1 MLIKGGF
8 NMTTKILVIG
18 AVAAGTKAAA
28 KARREAP
35 DAEITVLTN
44 DEDIS
49 YAGCGLPYFL
59 GNVIKEKPELV
70 VKKPE
75 DFKDLLNITV
85 LVKHDAKKIIPEEKK
100 VIAVDMASEAEK
112 TFSYDKLIIATG
124 ASPFVPPITGRELKN
139 VFPLRRVVDAVAIR
153 EKVDKGEVK
162 NAVIIGGG
170 FIGLEVAENLANR
183 GVKTTVVEL
192 QDHILPVFDKEI
204 ALLAQ
209 RHMVEKG
216 VKMITGEGVE
226 SIEGDDEG
234 RAAFV
239 KTSNNRLPADIVIMS
254 IGVRPN
260 TQLAADAGIEIGP
273 TRAIKVDD
281 NMRTSV
287 KDIYAVGDCA
297 ENVHLVTGKPVWFP
311 MGSTA
316 NKMGRIAA
324 IDLFDDEPSLPL
336 KVAGTTI
343 VKLFEMNVAKTGLTE
358 RDARKE
364 GYDVETVLVP
374 ADDRAHY
381 YPGHRMIITKLVVDK
396 NTHKV
401 LGAQIA
407 GTGVVDKP
415 IDIIATALYFGAK
428 VEDLARL
435 DLAYAPPFSMAMSS
449 TIVAA
454 NVMINK
460 LTDRVRGMSPVEL
473 HERLNDPDIV
483 IIDNR
488 PEPEHIIR
496 TIPGA
501 ILVEPGELRQKAAK
515 LDKAKHIVIV
525 CRIGRRAYSTYIT
538 LKHMGFERVSI
549 LDGGVT
555 AWPYDFA

>member
-1 MLIKGGF
+1 MKQ
-8 NMTTKILVIG
+8 KILVIG
-18 AVAAGTKAAA
+18 AVAAGTKAAS

-35 DAEITVLTN
+35 DAEITVITT

-59 GNVIKEKPELV
+59 GAVIKEKPELV
-70 VKKPE
+70 VRKPE
-75 DFKDLLNITV
+75 DFKEQQNITV
-85 LVKHDAKKIIPEEKK
+85 LIKHDARKILPGEKK
-100 VIAVDMASEAEK
+100 VIAVDLETGAEK
-112 TFSYDKLIIATG
+112 TFTYDKLLIATG
-124 ASPFVPPITGRELKN
+124 ASPFVPPIPGRDLKN
-139 VFPLRRVVDAVAIR
+139 VFPLRRVADAVAIR
-153 EKVDKGEVK
+153 ELVDRGAVK
-162 NAVIIGGG
+162 NAVVIGGG
-170 FIGLEVAENLANR
+170 FIGLEVAENLALR
-183 GVKTTVVEL
+183 GVSTTVVEL
-192 QDHILPVFDKEI
+192 QEHILPVFDKEI

-209 RHMVEKG
+209 KHMVEKG
-216 VKMITGEGVE
+216 VNIITGEGVE
-226 SIEGDDEG
+226 AIEGDDGG

-239 KTSNNRLPADIVIMS
+239 RTANHRLPADIVIMS

-260 TQLAADAGIEIGP
+260 TELARDAGIEIGP
-273 TRAIKVDD
+273 THAIKVDD
-281 NMRTSV
+281 NMRTSI

-324 IDLFDDEPSLPL
+324 IDLFDDESGGPL

-343 VKLFEMNVAKTGLTE
+343 VKLFDMNVAKTGLTE
-358 RDARKE
+358 KDARKE

-374 ADDRAHY
+374 AEDKAHY
-381 YPGHRMIITKLVVDK
+381 YPGHRNIITKLVVDK
-396 NTHKV
+396 STHKV
-401 LGAQIA
+401 LGAQIIGA
-407 GTGVVDKP
+407 GVVDKP
-415 IDIIATALYFGAK
+415 VDIIATALYFGAK

-460 LTDRVRGMSPVEL
+460 LTGRVKGMSPVEL
-473 HERLNDPDIV
+473 HERLNDPDIL

-488 PEPEHIIR
+488 PEPEHIIG

-501 ILVEPGELRQKAAK
+501 ILVEPGKLREKAAG
-515 LDKAKHIVIV
+515 LDKSKHIVVV
-525 CRIGRRAYSTYIT
+525 CKIGRRAYSTYIT

-555 AWPYDFA
+555 AWPYELV